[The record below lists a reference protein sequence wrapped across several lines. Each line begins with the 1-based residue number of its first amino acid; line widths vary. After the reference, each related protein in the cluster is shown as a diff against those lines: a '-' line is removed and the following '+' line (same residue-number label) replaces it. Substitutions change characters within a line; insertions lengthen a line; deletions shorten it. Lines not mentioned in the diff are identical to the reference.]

1 MLLMGEDGT
10 TLKETRPIAASSN
23 ENPHV
28 LLWDENGAFQS

>member
-1 MLLMGEDGT
+1 MLQMREDGT

-23 ENPHV
+23 ENPYL